1 MAKKKVECLTITEK
15 RGLIEREEN
24 SALSV
29 RQQCEL
35 LGLNR
40 STLYYETVP
49 WNEEDVRL
57 MNLIDFWFTKKPC
70 LGVRQMMWRIR
81 DNSDMWVGRKR
92 VRTLMRH
99 MGLFPVFP
107 KKNTSKRNPEHPVYP
122 YLLRDVP
129 ITRVNQVW
137 SIDIT
142 YIRLGKG
149 FAYLVAIM
157 DWHSRYVIAW
167 RLSNTLNADF
177 CVECLKEA
185 LQYGTPE
192 IFNTDQGCQFTCAE
206 FIKVLE
212 DAKIAI
218 SMDGRGRAIDNI
230 FIERLWRTLK
240 YDDIYIKGYQ
250 TIPDVHEGLIEFLD
264 DYNMARR
271 HSSLG
276 YKTPWSVF
284 SGLELTGSEVLVP
297 QEV

>member
-1 MAKKKVECLTITEK
+1 MAKKKVGRLTLDEK

-40 STLYYETVP
+40 STLYYEPVP
-49 WNEEDVRL
+49 WNEDDIRL
-57 MNLIDFWFTKKPC
+57 MNEIDVLFTKRPS
-70 LGVRQMMWRIR
+70 LGVRQMMWRLR
-81 DNSDMWVGRKR
+81 DRGFPVGRKR

-129 ITRVNQVW
+129 INRVNQVW
-137 SIDIT
+137 SMDIT

-149 FAYLVAIM
+149 FAYLTAVM

-167 RLSNTLNADF
+167 RLSNTLTADF

-185 LQYGTPE
+185 LQYGKPE
-192 IFNTDQGCQFTCAE
+192 VFNTDQGCQFTSAE

-218 SMDGRGRAIDNI
+218 SMDGKGRAIDNI
-230 FIERLWRTLK
+230 FVERLWRTVK

-250 TIPDVHEGLIEFLD
+250 TIPEVHAGLKEFFD
-264 DYNMARR
+264 DYNMERR

-284 SGLELTGSEVLVP
+284 SGLELIKNDEAVS
-297 QEV
+297 QRI